1 MSEFLAA
8 AVAAV
13 GAPEE
18 MVVRSATA
26 RATAQGVSVDDILAQ
41 WGGGAA
47 APAAVA
53 AAPTEAP
60 APAAPAD
67 AEPTPPA
74 ETPTAPVV
82 EAPVAAQELAPV
94 AIAVMEEE
102 EESEVAE
109 PAALRDR
116 ILVPGR
122 LGAILGAMF
131 GVLLS
136 VIAAPY
142 VLEHV
147 RLVGEDESLRT
158 VIEVTGGSLTAWLA
172 VVSAVIGALIG
183 RLSGVVPSWIDKG
196 LSVKTSQTALTVV
209 GAATGAALGVV
220 GSGVMLALGE
230 TIENF
235 EEGVADIVQIGALD
249 AFVTLIVGG
258 AILGGIT
265 AIIAQLSSLPEGL
278 TAAEKDESELIK
290 HRLVTSYL
298 MPAALVLLI
307 VVVVVLFGSV
317 LVAFHTQAWVLAIV
331 AASGILGFASLSASR
346 PTMKI
351 TKGEFMVAAAAVIV
365 VLVFILMLSGAFTA
379 DHSEEA
385 TRVLRSL

>member
-26 RATAQGVSVDDILAQ
+26 RAAAQGVSVDDILAQ

-47 APAAVA
+47 APAPA
-53 AAPTEAP
+53 AASAPEAPTPAAEP
-60 APAAPAD
+60 APA
-67 AEPTPPA
+67 EP
-74 ETPTAPVV
+74 APVAEAAPEPV
-82 EAPVAAQELAPV
+82 AEAPVEPAAAV
-94 AIAVMEEE
+94 AVIVEDEEVE
-102 EESEVAE
+102 DIE

-122 LGAILGAMF
+122 MGAILGAMF
-131 GVLLS
+131 GVVLS

-142 VLEHV
+142 LLEHV
-147 RLVGEDESLRT
+147 RLVGEDETLRT
-158 VIEVTGGSLTAWLA
+158 VVEVTGGSLTGWLA
-172 VVSAVIGALIG
+172 AISAVIGGLIG
-183 RLSGVVPSWIDKG
+183 RLSGLVPSWIDKG
-196 LSVKTSQTALTVV
+196 LSVKTSQTALTMV
-209 GAATGAALGVV
+209 GAATGAVLGVI
-220 GSGVMLALGE
+220 GSGVLLALGE
-230 TIENF
+230 TIESF
-235 EEGVADIVQIGALD
+235 EEGVADTVQVGAVD

-258 AILGGIT
+258 AILGAVT
-265 AIIAQLSSLPEGL
+265 AVVAQLSSLPEGL

-298 MPAALVLLI
+298 MPAVMVLMI
-307 VVVVVLFGSV
+307 AAVVVLFGSV

-331 AASGILGFASLSASR
+331 AASGILGFAFLSAAR

-351 TKGEFMVAAAAVIV
+351 TKGEFIVAAAAVIV
-365 VLVFILMLSGAFTA
+365 VLVFILVLAGAFTS

-385 TRVLRSL
+385 TRLLAVL